1 MVAIS
6 IQQCDLCFPHL
17 CWDLQL
23 SRKTHPQ
30 MGIFHRVLHLACEK
44 ALRRD
49 PKSIISPTNMNH
61 SLEGFENADVLLL
74 KTYTPEKLT
83 CYPKF
88 GGLGRCFSF
97 WKRVIYSL
105 FFSTKQ
111 YIYIYH
117 SKLEQIENCSI
128 S

>member
-1 MVAIS
+1 MEAIS
-6 IQQCDLCFPHL
+6 IQQCELCFPHR

-23 SRKTHPQ
+23 SRKTYPQ
-30 MGIFHRVLHLACEK
+30 TGIFHRVLHLACEK
-44 ALRRD
+44 ALRGD

-61 SLEGFENADVLLL
+61 FLEGFENADVLLL

-97 WKRVIYSL
+97 WRRVIYSL
-105 FFSTKQ
+105 FFLNQAVFISFEIGTK
-111 YIYIYH
+111 
-117 SKLEQIENCSI
+117 
-128 S
+128 